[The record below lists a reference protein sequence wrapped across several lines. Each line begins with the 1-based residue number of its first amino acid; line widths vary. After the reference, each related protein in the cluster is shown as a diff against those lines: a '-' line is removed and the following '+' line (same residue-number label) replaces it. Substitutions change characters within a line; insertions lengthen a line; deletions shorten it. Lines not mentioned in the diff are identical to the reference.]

1 MWKKIGLWMALLAG
15 WLGMVCGT
23 ASAAPVTMQVADGD
37 VRSALLSAAR
47 VGGINLVLDGSVDGT
62 VTLSLTAEPEEI
74 LRHIA
79 AVRGLSLIPEG
90 DHTYLVTAA
99 KGDGLREAHI
109 WPVQYAD
116 PHELAQ
122 AVNLSLGKEENSFAV
137 TNNNRIGN
145 SKNDEERA
153 GKTVESG
160 TIGRVLVDEATS
172 SLVYYGTAA
181 EAARVERIARQLD
194 VPARQVSL
202 EARVVALT
210 RDGSKSIGTELGG
223 EGTDETIIF
232 RHDPAGGPL
241 RGTFDVKLH
250 ELIQNGQAKILARPN
265 ITTIQGH
272 EARINIGGEVP
283 VPRSR
288 STYRET
294 TTEYDYKQAG
304 IILRCTPRVNADG
317 GILAEVHTEVSTP
330 EYVAD
335 MKAYRFQ
342 KRSADTRVRLQ
353 DGKSMVIGGLI
364 GREES
369 RNLSRIPFLSSLPI
383 LGSFFQYVH
392 HTHQESEIMIFLTAH
407 VLPVQGEGAC
417 GSEKRSR

>member
-137 TNNNRIGN
+137 TNNNKIGN

-160 TIGRVLVDEATS
+160 FSWMRPRLPWST
-172 SLVYYGTAA
+172 
-181 EAARVERIARQLD
+181 
-194 VPARQVSL
+194 
-202 EARVVALT
+202 
-210 RDGSKSIGTELGG
+210 TE
-223 EGTDETIIF
+223 
-232 RHDPAGGPL
+232 PL
-241 RGTFDVKLH
+241 RRRRAWSASPGSSMCLP
-250 ELIQNGQAKILARPN
+250 GR
-265 ITTIQGH
+265 
-272 EARINIGGEVP
+272 
-283 VPRSR
+283 
-288 STYRET
+288 YRWRR
-294 TTEYDYKQAG
+294 ASW
-304 IILRCTPRVNADG
+304 
-317 GILAEVHTEVSTP
+317 H
-330 EYVAD
+330 
-335 MKAYRFQ
+335 
-342 KRSADTRVRLQ
+342 
-353 DGKSMVIGGLI
+353 
-364 GREES
+364 
-369 RNLSRIPFLSSLPI
+369 
-383 LGSFFQYVH
+383 
-392 HTHQESEIMIFLTAH
+392 
-407 VLPVQGEGAC
+407 
-417 GSEKRSR
+417 